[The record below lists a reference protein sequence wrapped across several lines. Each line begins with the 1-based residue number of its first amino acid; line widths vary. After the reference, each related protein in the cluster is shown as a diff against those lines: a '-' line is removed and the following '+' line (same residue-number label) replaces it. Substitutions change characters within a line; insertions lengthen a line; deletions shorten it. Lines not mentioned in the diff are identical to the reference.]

1 MLLDIRN
8 ATAVWSQGSSGKR
21 ESFMDSVR
29 TAEDIWNEG
38 GDILEEGANV
48 TIWPSEPLQRKSR
61 KTISLQQLMDMHLAL
76 KSGLPLE
83 VTSKSAHGV
92 NATPRAGSSSQ
103 SLPAFETAAE
113 TLFEQLFE
121 ERTEG
126 SGSPMPQA
134 PSSTPNHAGKLK
146 DDAIALLQR
155 DNLLLMND
163 LNFELF
169 LRRQH
174 LAQVAALHTENI
186 NSRKSEMERQRMV
199 RKRSYLRPRP
209 MCWMSADSYLREM
222 L

>member
-8 ATAVWSQGSSGKR
+8 ATAVWSQSSSGER
-21 ESFMDSVR
+21 ESFLKNVR

-38 GDILEEGANV
+38 GEILEGGANV
-48 TIWPSEPLQRKSR
+48 KIWPSESLRR
-61 KTISLQQLMDMHLAL
+61 KTRTAISVQQLVDMHLAL

-83 VTSKSAHGV
+83 ITSKSAQGAS
-92 NATPRAGSSSQ
+92 ATPRAGSPSRTLST
-103 SLPAFETAAE
+103 FETAAE
-113 TLFEQLFE
+113 TLSEQLSE

-126 SGSPMPQA
+126 SGSPMSQVPT
-134 PSSTPNHAGKLK
+134 SSSHNAGKLK
-146 DDAIALLQR
+146 DDAITLLQR
-155 DNLLLMND
+155 DNILLMNE

-199 RKRSYLRPRP
+199 RRRSSL
-209 MCWMSADSYLREM
+209 
-222 L
+222 